1 MLKTLGTTV
10 PRSAGLGLG
19 LLGTL
24 AAVML
29 AAPTASAA
37 PDCSPAGLSNT
48 VNSVTGS
55 AHQYLANHPGA
66 DAVITQAT
74 SRPRPEAAANVRSY
88 FTAHPQEYHQL
99 RGILAPI
106 DEAQRQC
113 HTTVLPPDLASAYQE
128 FMTG

>member
-1 MLKTLGTTV
+1 MLKALGTTV
-10 PRSAGLGLG
+10 PRSAGLGAG

-24 AAVML
+24 AAAVL

-37 PDCSPAGLSNT
+37 PDCSSAGLSNT

-55 AHQYLANHPGA
+55 AQQYLANHPGA
-66 DAVITQAT
+66 DAAITQAT
-74 SRPRPEAAANVRSY
+74 SQPRPEAAADVRSY
-88 FTAHPQEYHQL
+88 FTAHPLEYYQL
-99 RGILAPI
+99 RDILAPI

-113 HTTVLPPDLASAYQE
+113 HTTVLPPELASAYQE